1 MGESV
6 ALNSAQLVI
15 IIPIVAVICIVT
27 SIITAV
33 VRRRSSAIYQK
44 NLCKKLRKVKQAQ
57 KAYNKCYD
65 PEKQDKIEKKYNK
78 ARKSLEKLI
87 KTLIKSNKNI
97 VIKNP
102 ELLKLENLSIK
113 PNEHLT
119 FMGLLNKMVDDYNIK
134 HKKRQVTINAKKQ
147 RKVKNKPVIVA
158 RSFNEKEISK
168 LNTSAKVNV
177 NEEVVE
183 KSAVQQS
190 MFAMEDEID
199 LLP

>member
-33 VRRRSSAIYQK
+33 VRRHSSAIYQK

-119 FMGLLNKMVDDYNIK
+119 FMGLLNKMVEDYNIK

-177 NEEVVE
+177 SEEVVE